1 MAEGVNGEEG
11 EDGNYLP
18 GNRYGKGKGRASNDG
33 NSPEVNDMDS
43 GGG

>member
-1 MAEGVNGEEG
+1 MMVIMCLETDMAQV
-11 EDGNYLP
+11 
-18 GNRYGKGKGRASNDG
+18 KGRASNDG